1 MLIVQIKGR
10 ENNLIGLLI
19 EKERTK
25 ALLLAPSPVSL
36 IYHLT

>member
-10 ENNLIGLLI
+10 ENNVIGLPI

-25 ALLLAPSPVSL
+25 ALLRVPSPVSL